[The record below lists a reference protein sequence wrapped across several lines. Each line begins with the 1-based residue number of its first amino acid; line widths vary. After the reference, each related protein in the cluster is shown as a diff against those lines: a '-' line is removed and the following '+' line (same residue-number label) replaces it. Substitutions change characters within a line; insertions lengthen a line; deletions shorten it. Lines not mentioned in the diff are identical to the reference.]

1 MAYRGSNETY
11 DFRKI
16 KTIRVFGNGVRNNI
30 IDMSM
35 TNDEQDQLLRYINK
49 LKSKTKPHN
58 LESKKLKEDVLNS
71 AKALLKRREM
81 VYKAFENGIFLK
93 LEELKKGKGFK
104 VLTPKQKLQRL
115 PIVLAQ
121 IKEGN
126 NSDSL

>member
-35 TNDEQDQLLRYINK
+35 TNDEQDQLLRYI
-49 LKSKTKPHN
+49 KSKTKPHN

-93 LEELKKGKGFK
+93 LEELKKGKGFQ